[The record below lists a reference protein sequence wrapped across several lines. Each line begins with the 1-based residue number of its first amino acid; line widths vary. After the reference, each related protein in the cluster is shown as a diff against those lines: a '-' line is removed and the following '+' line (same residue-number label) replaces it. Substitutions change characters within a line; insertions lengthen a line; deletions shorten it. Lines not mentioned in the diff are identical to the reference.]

1 MSGQDGDEQPS
12 DADRDMIQALQ
23 AELRET
29 NEGLLALTLEREEH
43 ERTLTALHES
53 SRELLHAETAED
65 VCDLILET
73 TNEVLGIPGAGVYF
87 ASADGAGLSPTATT
101 EYVENRFGSLSP
113 VRPGDDSVAWRSF
126 VEGET
131 IVMDDGMTGRDEGL
145 EGAFPS
151 GIWLPL
157 GSHGVMVA
165 VSDAIGVFDAD
176 KRQLAGLLAA
186 TAEAALDRV
195 EQEKRRRRREAQLEG
210 LVEATGELLGAE
222 TVREVCD
229 TVVETAESA
238 LGLPITM
245 IALYDDETGTL
256 RPRAQTALAGELV
269 DAEQMFDPQAEL
281 AWQAFAEKR
290 VTVHDEIAVAPGA
303 DTDTDI
309 DTYGVAILPLG
320 RHGVLVIG
328 SRTSD
333 DVHDERLSLARIL
346 AASTEPSLARLLA
359 TNTESSLD
367 RAERE
372 RQLIERD
379 ERLHEQNERL
389 TRLNQVNDVIR
400 HIDQALVAADS
411 RTAIEQAVCTQLTT
425 AGPYTF
431 AWIGEYDAVHDAVA
445 PQEWGGANDGYL
457 DAIAQSEE
465 PDSSER
471 EPTELA
477 NETQEPQV
485 IEDLLGEPPLPR
497 WRREALKRGYRAC
510 IAIPLVYRE
519 MRYGVLTVYSD
530 QLETFGDLERTVL
543 VELGETIAYAI
554 NAVESKKAL
563 VSDEFVEV
571 EFEIRDDSIPF
582 LSVTAEVDCAVE
594 LESVVARSDG
604 GYRVFFTTHETPPEP
619 VLEHMERAFAV
630 DDTRLI
636 SENDD
641 ECLFECTVD
650 ESSFFGTLLGHG
662 AVPQRF
668 WAESGHGTIVVALP
682 ESANVRLF
690 IDTIQA
696 TYEHL
701 ELLARREQPRDRDR
715 RTTSGFAADMDEL
728 LTDRQREVLQTAYE
742 SGFFESP
749 RKSTGSEISDALG
762 VSQPTFNNHLRAA
775 QRKFFELIFESD

>member
-12 DADRDMIQALQ
+12 GADRDMIQALQ

-65 VCDLILET
+65 VSDLILET
-73 TNEVLGIPGAGVYF
+73 TNEVLGIPGVGVYF
-87 ASADGAGLSPTATT
+87 ASEDGTRLSPAATT

-113 VRPGDDSVAWRSF
+113 VIPDDDSVAWRSF
-126 VEGET
+126 VEQET

-145 EGAFPS
+145 EAAFPS

-157 GSHGVMVA
+157 GTHGVMVA
-165 VSDAIGVFDAD
+165 VSDGIRVFDAD

-229 TVVETAESA
+229 TVVETAETA

-245 IALYDDETGTL
+245 IAVYDSETGTL
-256 RPRAQTALAGELV
+256 RPRAQTAMAGAVV
-269 DAEQMFDPQAEL
+269 DVEQMFDPQAEL
-281 AWQAFAEKR
+281 AWQSFAEKR
-290 VTVHDEIAVAPGA
+290 VTVHDEMAVVPDA
-303 DTDTDI
+303 DGIDA

-328 SRTSD
+328 SRTTD
-333 DVHDERLSLARIL
+333 DVYDERLSLARIL

-359 TNTESSLD
+359 TNAESSLD

-389 TRLNQVNDVIR
+389 TRLNQINDVIR
-400 HIDQALVAADS
+400 DIDQALVAADS

-445 PQEWGGANDGYL
+445 PQEWGGVNDGYL
-457 DAIAQSEE
+457 DAIDQRGEA
-465 PDSSER
+465 DSSER
-471 EPTELA
+471 GPTERA

-485 IEDLLGEPPLPR
+485 VEDLLGEPPLPQ

-530 QLETFGDLERTVL
+530 RLETFGDLERTVL

-563 VSDEFVEV
+563 VSDEFVEL
-571 EFEIRDDSIPF
+571 EFEIRDDAIPF
-582 LSVTAEVDCAVE
+582 LSVTADVGCVVE

-604 GYRVFFTTHETPPEP
+604 GYRVFFTTHGTPSEP

-630 DDTRLI
+630 DGTRFI
-636 SENDD
+636 SETDE

-668 WAESGHGTIVVALP
+668 RAEGGDGTIVVALP
-682 ESANVRLF
+682 ESADVRLF

-696 TYEHL
+696 TYDHS

-715 RTTSGFAADMDEL
+715 QTKSGFAADMDEI
-728 LTDRQREVLQTAYE
+728 LTDRQREVLRTAYE

-749 RKSTGSEISDALG
+749 RERTGSEISDTLG

-775 QRKFFELIFESD
+775 QRKFFELVFESD

>member
-1 MSGQDGDEQPS
+1 MSGQDGDEQTS
-12 DADRDMIQALQ
+12 DRDMIQALQ

-65 VCDLILET
+65 VSDLILET
-73 TNEVLGIPGAGVYF
+73 TNEVLGLPGVGVYF
-87 ASADGAGLSPTATT
+87 ANEDGTRLSPAATT
-101 EYVENRFGSLSP
+101 EYVENRFGSLSSVSP
-113 VRPGDDSVAWRSF
+113 DDSVAWRSF
-126 VEGET
+126 AEQET

-145 EGAFPS
+145 EAAFPS

-157 GSHGVMVA
+157 STHGVLVA
-165 VSDAIGVFDAD
+165 VSDGIGVFDAD

-238 LGLPITM
+238 LSLPITM
-245 IALYDDETGTL
+245 VAVYDSETGTL
-256 RPRAQTALAGELV
+256 RPRAQTAMAETIV

-290 VTVHDEIAVAPGA
+290 VTVHDEMAVAPGA
-303 DTDTDI
+303 DADG

-328 SRTSD
+328 SRTTD

-359 TNTESSLD
+359 TNAESSLD

-372 RQLIERD
+372 CQLIERD

-389 TRLNQVNDVIR
+389 TRLNQINDVIR

-457 DAIAQSEE
+457 DTIDPREKA
-465 PDSSER
+465 DSSER
-471 EPTELA
+471 GPTERA

-485 IEDLLGEPPLPR
+485 VEDLLGEPPLPR

-530 QLETFGDLERTVL
+530 RLETFGDLERTVL

-571 EFEIRDDSIPF
+571 EIEIRDDAIPF
-582 LSVTAEVDCAVE
+582 LSVTAEVGCAVE

-604 GYRVFFTTHETPPEP
+604 GYRVFFTTHGTPLEP

-630 DDTRLI
+630 DDTRFI
-636 SENDD
+636 SENDE

-668 WAESGHGTIVVALP
+668 RAEGGEGTIAVALP
-682 ESANVRLF
+682 ESADVRLF

-696 TYEHL
+696 TYDHS
-701 ELLARREQPRDRDR
+701 ELLARREQPRERDR
-715 RTTSGFAADMDEL
+715 QTKSGFTADMDEI
-728 LTDRQREVLQTAYE
+728 LTDRQREVLRTAYE

-749 RKSTGSEISDALG
+749 RERTGSEISDALG

-775 QRKFFELIFESD
+775 QRKFFELVFESD